1 MMKLL
6 IFVLF
11 FICTAYGSNTQT
23 NTQNNQPNQKTTQ
36 TTNCGNVYDDC
47 VISTDPNQASI
58 SGWLSNGYAKI
69 SGRNMCLDL
78 FQVCKKLQK

>member
-6 IFVLF
+6 LFVLF
-11 FICTAYGSNTQT
+11 FICTVCGSNTQS
-23 NTQNNQPNQKTTQ
+23 TQSNQKTTQ
-36 TTNCGNVYDDC
+36 PTNCGNVYDDC
-47 VISTDPNQASI
+47 IISTNTIQTSI
-58 SGWLSNGYAKI
+58 SGWLSNSYAKI